1 MYDFVDRPVTSLDP
15 GGRFLIWT
23 LRNWVK
29 TLSEGRCPAAAVG
42 PAFVKWHMMPALP
55 AFHRMLTL
63 LNVHGLQMFR
73 VAPVECRSVAEY
85 EAVFLS
91 LVNGLGQGRL
101 VILRDTLSLLVEEA
115 HVSTA
120 LAALAALGGT
130 MKEAGIFPG
139 KPATMSG
146 NPHND

>member
-1 MYDFVDRPVTSLDP
+1 MYDFVDRPVTALDP

-42 PAFVKWHMMPALP
+42 PAFAKWHMMAAFP

-63 LNVHGLQMFR
+63 LNLHGLQMFG
-73 VAPVECRSVAEY
+73 VAPVECRRVAEY

-91 LVNGLGQGRL
+91 LVNGLGQSRP
-101 VILRDTLSLLVEEA
+101 VVLRDTLGLLVEEA
-115 HVSTA
+115 HVGPA
-120 LAALAALGGT
+120 LAALSVLGEA

-139 KPATMSG
+139 KPAHISG
-146 NPHND
+146 SPRSG